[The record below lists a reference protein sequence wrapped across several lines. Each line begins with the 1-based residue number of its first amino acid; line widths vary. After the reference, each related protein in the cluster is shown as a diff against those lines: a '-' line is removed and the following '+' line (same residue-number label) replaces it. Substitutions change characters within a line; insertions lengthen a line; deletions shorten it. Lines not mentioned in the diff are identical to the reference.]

1 MCSALIGS
9 SPAQHALDERVVA
22 LDQALDGEAHLL
34 LGEAAHL
41 EQPRLE
47 LFELFL
53 EMPDDALRP
62 VPCVI

>member
-1 MCSALIGS
+1 MQRVERLVAD
-9 SPAQHALDERVVA
+9 QHAIDQIVIAIDESLDR
-22 LDQALDGEAHLL
+22 EADVL

-53 EMPDDALRP
+53 EVPDDALDGFH
-62 VPCVI
+62 